1 MFKLFDELLG
11 LIGYAIAGILGLV
24 LVSVGFTLYPIITSI
39 LLGLLVISPFAP
51 TLEKMLKRLEIRMYK
66 KSPTIKVAREAK
78 RSFKDGFNKA
88 FK

>member
-1 MFKLFDELLG
+1 MFKLFDELLS

-39 LLGLLVISPFAP
+39 ILGLLVISPFVP
-51 TLEKMLKRLEIRMYK
+51 TLEKMLKRLEARMYK
-66 KSPTIKVAREAK
+66 KSLTIKLTEETK
-78 RSFKDGFNKA
+78 RSFKEGFNKA

>member
-11 LIGYAIAGILGLV
+11 LIGYAITGILGLV

-39 LLGLLVISPFAP
+39 ILGLLVISPFVP
-51 TLEKMLKRLEIRMYK
+51 TLEKILKRLEARMYK
-66 KSPTIKVAREAK
+66 KSLTIKLTEETK
-78 RSFKDGFNKA
+78 RSFKEGFNKA

>member
-39 LLGLLVISPFAP
+39 ILGLLVISPFVP
-51 TLEKMLKRLEIRMYK
+51 TLEKMLKHLEARMYK
-66 KSPTIKVAREAK
+66 KSLTIKLTEETK
-78 RSFKDGFNKA
+78 RSFKEGFNKA

>member
-39 LLGLLVISPFAP
+39 ILGLFVISPFVP
-51 TLEKMLKRLEIRMYK
+51 TLEKMLKRLEARMYK
-66 KSPTIKVAREAK
+66 KSLTIKLTEETK
-78 RSFKDGFNKA
+78 RSFKEGFNKA

>member
-24 LVSVGFTLYPIITSI
+24 LVSVGFTLYPIITLI
-39 LLGLLVISPFAP
+39 ILGLLVISPFVP
-51 TLEKMLKRLEIRMYK
+51 TLEKMLKRLEARMYK
-66 KSPTIKVAREAK
+66 KSLTIKLTEETK
-78 RSFKDGFNKA
+78 RSFKEGFNKA

>member
-39 LLGLLVISPFAP
+39 ILGLLVISPFVP
-51 TLEKMLKRLEIRMYK
+51 TLEKMLKRLEARMYK
-66 KSPTIKVAREAK
+66 KSLTIKFTEETK
-78 RSFKDGFNKA
+78 RSFKEGFNKA

>member
-24 LVSVGFTLYPIITSI
+24 LVSVGFTFYPIITSI
-39 LLGLLVISPFAP
+39 ILGLLVISPFVP
-51 TLEKMLKRLEIRMYK
+51 TLEKMLNRLETRMYN
-66 KSPTIKVAREAK
+66 KSPTIKLAEETK
-78 RSFKDGFNKA
+78 RSFKEGFNKA

>member
-39 LLGLLVISPFAP
+39 ILGLLVISPFVP
-51 TLEKMLKRLEIRMYK
+51 TLEKMLKRLEARMYK
-66 KSPTIKVAREAK
+66 KSLTIKLAEETK
-78 RSFKDGFNKA
+78 RSFKEGFNKA

>member
-39 LLGLLVISPFAP
+39 ILGLLVISPFVP
-51 TLEKMLKRLEIRMYK
+51 TLEKMLKRLEARMYK
-66 KSPTIKVAREAK
+66 KSLTIKLTEETK
-78 RSFKDGFNKA
+78 RSFKEGFNKA

>member
-1 MFKLFDELLG
+1 MFKLFDELLS

-39 LLGLLVISPFAP
+39 ILGLLVISPFVPA
-51 TLEKMLKRLEIRMYK
+51 LEKMLKRLEARMYK
-66 KSPTIKVAREAK
+66 KSLTIKLTEETK
-78 RSFKDGFNKA
+78 RSFKEGFNKA